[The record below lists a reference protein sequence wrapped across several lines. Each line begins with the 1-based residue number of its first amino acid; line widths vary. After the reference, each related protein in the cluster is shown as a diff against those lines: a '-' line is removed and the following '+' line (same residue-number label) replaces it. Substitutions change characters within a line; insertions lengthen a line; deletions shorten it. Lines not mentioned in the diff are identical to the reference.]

1 MTIQVRPV
9 SGDDEQ
15 QGFLRVV
22 AAAFGDQWTPPS
34 EERRAID
41 DRLRRRER
49 TLVVVEGGRIRGG
62 CFSYD
67 LELTLPGGRA
77 VPVAGL
83 AGVGVDP
90 TQTGRG
96 LLRHL
101 VDGELAESRE
111 RGEVASA
118 LLASESGLYRR
129 FGYGQAT
136 SMAVYEATSSAARLR
151 EPLEDGGCLELVT
164 DHDARRAA
172 ARDVYAELARH
183 QAGTTSRSEAWW
195 DAVFATE
202 ASWLGGGPQ
211 LVVVHRAADGRPDG
225 YLLYTVD
232 SSGGAGHWVA
242 DGTVAVRELV
252 GLDLGV
258 ELALWQHATG
268 VALTRRVRLELA
280 PVDLRLR
287 WHLADPRQL
296 RTVALHDLLWVRPLD
311 VARFLGAR
319 SYAAEGRVAV
329 HVDQPDDREVH
340 GAWTIDAGGGGADVA
355 RGGRPGVRL
364 PLPALA
370 TAAMGE
376 ASVVELWRAGLV
388 AGEAHDV
395 RQLSALL
402 ATEDRPFC
410 FSKF

>member
-1 MTIQVRPV
+1 MTIQVRAV
-9 SGDDEQ
+9 ADDDEQ
-15 QGFLRVV
+15 QALLRVV

-49 TLVVVEGGRIRGG
+49 TLVAVEGDRILGG

-90 TQTGRG
+90 THTGRG

-101 VDGELAESRE
+101 MAGQLAEFRE

-136 SMAVYEATSSAARLR
+136 SMAVYEATSSAAGLR
-151 EPLEDGGCLELVT
+151 DPLEDGGRIELVT

-172 ARDVYAELARH
+172 AVDVYAELARRR
-183 QAGTTSRSEAWW
+183 AGTMSRSEAWW

-211 LVVVHRAADGRPDG
+211 LVVVHRDADGRPDG
-225 YLLYTVD
+225 YLLHTVD

-242 DGTVAVRELV
+242 DGTVTVRELV

-258 ELALWQHATG
+258 ELALWRHAIS
-268 VALTRRVRLELA
+268 VPLTRRVRLELA

-311 VARFLGAR
+311 IARFLAAR
-319 SYAAEGRVAV
+319 SYPVEGRVV
-329 HVDQPDDREVH
+329 VNVDQPDDPEVH
-340 GAWTIDAGGGGADVA
+340 GAWTIEAAGGGATVV
-355 RGGRPGVRL
+355 RGGEPTVRL
-364 PLPALA
+364 PLPVLA
-370 TAAMGE
+370 TAALGE
-376 ASVVELWRAGLV
+376 ASVVELGRAGLV
-388 AGEAHDV
+388 AGEADDV
-395 RQLSALL
+395 RRLSALL
-402 ATEDRPFC
+402 ATEERPFC